1 MKKYGLSDKLQNI
14 ASEYEGLIVAKI
26 LSQEKGLYRLVS
38 SNGEKFGGI
47 SGKFYYEVNKK
58 SEFPGVGDFVMADLV
73 TVRTQKKKRDAQY
86 KMLLEVASCLMIDF
100 NPISNY

>member
-38 SNGEKFGGI
+38 SNGEKFGEI

-58 SEFPGVGDFVMADLV
+58 SEFPGVGDFVMADWNE
-73 TVRTQKKKRDAQY
+73 RTRNVEFFRWNRPD
-86 KMLLEVASCLMIDF
+86 IF
-100 NPISNY
+100 RH

>member
-14 ASEYEGLIVAKI
+14 ASEYEGLIVARI
-26 LSQEKGLYRLVS
+26 LSQEKGLYSLVS

-73 TVRTQKKKRDAQY
+73 TVRTQKKQKFKEIAKINKKNKKDCKSY
-86 KMLLEVASCLMIDF
+86 
-100 NPISNY
+100 